1 MTGRSFAIHRVC
13 RIALIYL
20 RQNDCRSIFLG
31 RTHCAFDKQ
40 MQAIYRTFVPLP
52 MKLQHSTMGVRH
64 TSSLPRPA
72 LKETE
77 PSGPRASIKLTA
89 PCSSR

>member
-40 MQAIYRTFVPLP
+40 MQAIYRAFVPLP